1 MSVGIGIEIGASVV
15 KVATADAATTTRA
28 QTFPRRVAFPE
39 LVSRIG
45 TRVPHVCRDGND
57 VVIRHTQDL
66 FVEEVRQA
74 IRRLTDTDPIDRA
87 VFTLIAP
94 DWWTPRACAAVRE
107 ALAASEMD
115 KTRLVSSGVAAV
127 QGHRATVRSM
137 PATVAVLDL
146 GAYTCSAAII
156 TDCGTDEIRRVGHP
170 AVVHG
175 RGGADLDA
183 RILHHVLDGLRGQG
197 LAYRRD
203 DAEAVEAAHKLLA
216 ECRAA
221 KEALSA
227 SPVTTLSTSMPGAAS
242 QFRLVRAEHDE
253 IARPAVQEIVH
264 VLKDCIAAS
273 GHDVG
278 AVLLTG
284 GGAPI
289 PTVTQQISVELGIP
303 VRLDENPS
311 TVAARG
317 AALES
322 FGVLQSRSLSGKF
335 ARRRARRNNSDGR
348 HRGTHAGVATAYV
361 AFALVATGGP
371 VSSAGGSADSAVEL
385 APASSSQTF
394 ETPVIPI
401 SDVLPWLP
409 PSVFEPEP
417 AFRTGDQL
425 VPTFGVEPPATT
437 KATATATNLKSKEG
451 GSSDTTRRPA
461 DPTPAEPAPTEPAP
475 AEPRPAEPAPADPSP
490 AEPIPADSTPSDPTP
505 GDGTSGG
512 GEPGGDVQ
520 P

>member
-1 MSVGIGIEIGASVV
+1 MSVGVGVGIEIGASVV
-15 KVATADAATTTRA
+15 KVATADAATATRT

-39 LVSRIG
+39 LVSRVG
-45 TRVPHVCRDGND
+45 TRVPHVCRDGSD

-74 IRRLTDTDPIDRA
+74 IRRLTDMDPIRGA
-87 VFTLIAP
+87 HFTLIAP

-107 ALAASEMD
+107 ALAASEMN

-146 GAYTCSAAII
+146 GAYTCSATII
-156 TDCGTDEIRRVGHP
+156 TDCGTDEIRQVGHP

-183 RILHHVLDGLRGQG
+183 RILHHVLGGLRGQG
-197 LAYRRD
+197 LTYRHD

-253 IARPAVQEIVH
+253 IARPAAQEIVH
-264 VLKDCIAAS
+264 MLKDCITAS

-303 VRLDENPS
+303 VRLDADPS

-322 FGVLQSRSLSGKF
+322 FGDLQSRSLSGKF

-348 HRGTHAGVATAYV
+348 HRGTHAGAATAYV

-371 VSSAGGSADSAVEL
+371 VSSAGGPADSALEL

-394 ETPVIPI
+394 ETPVSLI
-401 SDVLPWLP
+401 SDVPPWLP
-409 PSVFEPEP
+409 PSVFESEL
-417 AFRTGDQL
+417 AFQTKDQL
-425 VPTFGVEPPATT
+425 APTFGVESPATT
-437 KATATATNLKSKEG
+437 AAATTLESKKGG
-451 GSSDTTRRPA
+451 GSGTTPRPTDATSA
-461 DPTPAEPAPTEPAP
+461 DPSS
-475 AEPRPAEPAPADPSP
+475 ADPSP
-490 AEPIPADSTPSDPTP
+490 ADPIPAESTSADPSPADPIPADSTPSEPAP
-505 GDGTSGG
+505 GDATSGG
-512 GEPGGDVQ
+512 GEPAGDVQ